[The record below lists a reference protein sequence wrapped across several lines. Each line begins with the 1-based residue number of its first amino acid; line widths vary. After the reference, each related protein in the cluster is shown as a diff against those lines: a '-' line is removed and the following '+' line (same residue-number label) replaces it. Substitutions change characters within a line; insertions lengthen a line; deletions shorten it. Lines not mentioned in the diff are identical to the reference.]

1 MTKVYFPAGSSAILV
16 DALETLKSLFKA
28 IPTFW
33 GSTELGKLF
42 QLYLSYQASSVQSAS
57 LDAFVRSVVKKA
69 PTKVLLPSLSEM
81 WTSLQTAE
89 DEVRLTHRAQF

>member
-1 MTKVYFPAGSSAILV
+1 MYHLAGSSAILV

-33 GSTELGKLF
+33 GNAELGKVF
-42 QLYLSYQASSVQSAS
+42 QLYLSYQASSTQSPA

-81 WTSLQTAE
+81 WTSLQTAD
-89 DEVRLTHRAQF
+89 DEVRLPC